1 VEFLCRAVRL
11 SCGQLHTAVVSSS
24 GDVYTWGK
32 SQRGR
37 LVNISDALFICNH
50 TLCLTAAV
58 FWIGCMIHFLTN
70 CLRKSLAKCIYPK
83 FQEIPQFT
91 R

>member
-1 VEFLCRAVRL
+1 MEFLCRPVRL

-37 LVNISDALFICNH
+37 LVDISDVLFIFNH
-50 TLCLTAAV
+50 TLCLTAALS
-58 FWIGCMIHFLTN
+58 FLDW
-70 CLRKSLAKCIYPK
+70 LYYSFSHQLLA
-83 FQEIPQFT
+83 
-91 R
+91 